1 MIPNLYEKLAV
12 LACEGRSWSCS
23 AHGFAPLVAAAL
35 PILCCAWLWWSTRFT
50 KINPP
55 LPPGPRGLPILGNL
69 PFIKPDLHHYFTELS
84 QIYGPIFKLQLGTK
98 ICIVINSPSLAKQVL
113 KDQDAIFA
121 NRELP
126 AAAIVGTF
134 GGLDI
139 AWRPNGPDLNR
150 LRKLVIREIMSKRSL
165 DACYELRRREIRQM
179 VKDIHRKIG
188 SPVNLGEQVAQ
199 TAVKVMISTL
209 WGGSSERSSDLI
221 ELRKR
226 LDEFVRLFLA
236 PNISDIFPV
245 LAPFDL
251 QGIVSKSKKHIS
263 WFYGIFE
270 SVIMNRLKIAGDGKK
285 IVDEIN
291 KDFLQQM
298 LELNQQGEDKTSLS
312 INELKA
318 VLLDMMVGGT
328 DTIPTTVEWAMTELL
343 RHPDIMTKV
352 VEELDTVV
360 EKQNMVEESHL
371 PQLLYLDAVVKETLR
386 LHPVIPLLLPHTP
399 SQTSFVA
406 GYTIPKHSR
415 IFINAWALQ
424 RDPELW
430 DDPLRFQPERF
441 LHGNRGNSFQYLP
454 FGSGRRICVGI
465 ALAEKMVSVLLGTLV
480 HSFDWE
486 MPQGTQPD
494 IQEKFGVVLKKMEP
508 LDAIPFA
515 RLSSPE
521 QYK

>member
-1 MIPNLYEKLAV
+1 MFPNLYEKVTV

-23 AHGFAPLVAAAL
+23 AHGFAPLVPAAL
-35 PILCCAWLWWSTRFT
+35 AILSCAWLWRSTKFT
-50 KINPP
+50 KLNPP
-55 LPPGPRGLPILGNL
+55 LPPGPPGLPILGNL

-98 ICIVINSPSLAKQVL
+98 ICVVINSPSLAKQVL

-121 NRELP
+121 NRDLP

-199 TAVKVMISTL
+199 TTVKVMISTL

-226 LDEFVRLFLA
+226 LDEF
-236 PNISDIFPV
+236 
-245 LAPFDL
+245 
-251 QGIVSKSKKHIS
+251 GIVSKSKKHIS

-270 SVIMNRLKIAGDGKK
+270 SVIMNRLKIGDDGKK

-298 LELNQQGEDKTSLS
+298 LELNLRGDDKSFLS

-318 VLLDMMVGGT
+318 VLLDMMVGVCNANT
-328 DTIPTTVEWAMTELL
+328 
-343 RHPDIMTKV
+343 RRKRSNQTKLV
-352 VEELDTVV
+352 
-360 EKQNMVEESHL
+360 
-371 PQLLYLDAVVKETLR
+371 
-386 LHPVIPLLLPHTP
+386 
-399 SQTSFVA
+399 
-406 GYTIPKHSR
+406 
-415 IFINAWALQ
+415 
-424 RDPELW
+424 
-430 DDPLRFQPERF
+430 RFQK
-441 LHGNRGNSFQYLP
+441 GK
-454 FGSGRRICVGI
+454 V
-465 ALAEKMVSVLLGTLV
+465 K
-480 HSFDWE
+480 
-486 MPQGTQPD
+486 
-494 IQEKFGVVLKKMEP
+494 
-508 LDAIPFA
+508 
-515 RLSSPE
+515 
-521 QYK
+521 